1 MSQRAPDIQAEIAS
15 ILRKSDQACSIH
27 ALLRDRYHWRA
38 NALDYG
44 MMAATT
50 YLLGISLVEPA
61 LGVSLSLGFD
71 RTKLTTVLTL
81 VTFFLS
87 IVQFKNDWKTKA
99 QAHQRSF
106 EDYAEVKAECRT
118 LTAGIRAV
126 TAPEHQ
132 RIRDLYDKV
141 TKIGTEIPDGK
152 FVTGKAHHLRKV
164 AVSKYLDTHLC
175 AWVPLVK
182 LKFFL
187 KDNLNL
193 NLFGTDATPPQP

>member
-27 ALLRDRYHWRA
+27 ALLRDRYQWRA

-50 YLLGISLVEPA
+50 YLLGLSLVEPA
-61 LGVSLSLGFD
+61 LGISLGFGFD
-71 RTKLTTVLTL
+71 RTKLSTVLTL
-81 VTFFLS
+81 VTLFLS

-106 EDYAEVKAECRT
+106 EGYAEVKAECRA
-118 LTAGIRAV
+118 LTAGIQAV
-126 TAPEHQ
+126 TAPDYQ
-132 RIRDLYDKV
+132 RIRDIYDTV

-164 AVSKYLDTHLC
+164 AVSKYLDHYPC

-182 LKFFL
+182 FRFFL
-187 KDNLNL
+187 QDNLNL
-193 NLFGTDATPPQP
+193 FRTDATPPTP